1 MTTMS
6 IEQRKNIRDE
16 LNEAIW
22 KVITTQYKK
31 DAKEAHEMV
40 SAFGFHIRKND
51 GHYRVSG
58 VDHRVVYVSWEGY
71 RKMDIDLAGINIQGV
86 EVCYGEKCKVD
97 FVGFLSKHNNRAYQE
112 SKWVSS
118 QESQALLRYD
128 RLDDTKRMIKWYEE
142 DIEKAKKEIEAL
154 INKVASLSESKNS
167 YEKKLAEQRVEYGL
181 V

>member
-40 SAFGFHIRKND
+40 AAFGFRIWKED

-71 RKMDIDLAGINIQGV
+71 KKMDISLAAIHSRWV
-86 EVCYGEKCKVD
+86 EIYYGEKCKVD

-112 SKWVSS
+112 AQWVSS
-118 QESQALLRYD
+118 QESHALLRYD
-128 RLDDTKRMIKWYEE
+128 RLDDTKRMIKWYVE

-154 INKVASLSESKNS
+154 VNKVARLSESKNS